1 MRGKLNILFTIPNF
15 ITAGSGRAMLNIIE
29 RLDRARFAPAVCVSR
44 KGGKLDQEVEKLGI
58 PFIEAPFTVEA
69 IPYHRLPLRA
79 WRAARVFR
87 PHGFDAWHSFHYGND
102 YTEAII
108 ARLSGAKAWIFTKKN
123 MNWHRRAWYV
133 RSFLAKRIAVQN
145 TDMMRDF
152 YGGMAFRH
160 KARLVPRGVV
170 TQKFR
175 PDTPPRLQTRRRLAI
190 KEGEVLIG
198 CVANLVIRKG
208 HSTLIEAVARVTG
221 VHLVT
226 IGKPLEEDY
235 VAGLRKLIGELR
247 VADRVHLLD
256 FVEDVPAFLAEVDV
270 FVLPTWGKW
279 GMEGCPVAL
288 LEAMS
293 CGCACIATDIAGSHD
308 LLEHNRSGLVVP
320 PENVAAL
327 AAAIQQLAA
336 SPELRPQLGRAARQR
351 VLDHFTIEKEVA
363 AHEALYAEVLGLN

>member
-1 MRGKLNILFTIPNF
+1 MMNILFTIPNF

-29 RLDRARFAPAVCVSR
+29 RLDRARFAPAVCVAR
-44 KGGKLDQEVEKLGI
+44 KGGKLDREVEKLGI
-58 PFIEAPFTVEA
+58 PFLEAPFTVEA

-79 WRAARVFR
+79 WKAAQVFR
-87 PHGFDAWHSFHYGND
+87 PHKFDAWHSFHYGND
-102 YTEAII
+102 YTEAMI
-108 ARLSGAKAWIFTKKN
+108 ARLAGAKAWIFTKKN
-123 MNWHRRAWYV
+123 MNWYRRAWYV

-152 YGGMAFRH
+152 FGGPAFRH

-170 TQKFR
+170 TQIFR

-190 KEGEVLIG
+190 KEGEIVVG

-208 HSTLIEAVARVTG
+208 HRTLIEAVARLPG

-226 IGKPLEEDY
+226 VGQPLEEEY
-235 VAGLRKLIGELR
+235 VAGLRKLIGDLR
-247 VADRVHLLD
+247 MADRVHLLD
-256 FVEDVPAFLAEVDV
+256 PVEDVPAFLAEVDV

-293 CGCACIATDIAGSHD
+293 CGRACIATDIAGSHD

-320 PENVAAL
+320 PEDVAAL
-327 AAAIQQLAA
+327 AAAIQLLAA